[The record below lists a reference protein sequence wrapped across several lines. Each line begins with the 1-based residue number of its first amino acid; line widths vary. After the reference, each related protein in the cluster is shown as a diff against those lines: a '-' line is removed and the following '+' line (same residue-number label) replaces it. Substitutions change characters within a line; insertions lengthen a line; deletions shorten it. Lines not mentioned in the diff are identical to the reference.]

1 MQTLIIT
8 KKKSPTTIPAP
19 VIPFDDDPEYHDD
32 DGDDA
37 FRLLELQQMRLLSVV
52 VIVLVSKLKRIK
64 RRISLNSLGL
74 HSRSLRGPLEVLE
87 AGTAPSQR
95 KYTATTTR
103 PRGQWLINWIAIYFV
118 NESLLDWK
126 VDGNYDLVRRENL
139 YFYYMKI

>member
-1 MQTLIIT
+1 M
-8 KKKSPTTIPAP
+8 
-19 VIPFDDDPEYHDD
+19 IPFDDDPEYHDD

-74 HSRSLRGPLEVLE
+74 HSRPLRGPLEVLE

-103 PRGQWLINWIAIYFV
+103 PRGQ
-118 NESLLDWK
+118 
-126 VDGNYDLVRRENL
+126 
-139 YFYYMKI
+139 